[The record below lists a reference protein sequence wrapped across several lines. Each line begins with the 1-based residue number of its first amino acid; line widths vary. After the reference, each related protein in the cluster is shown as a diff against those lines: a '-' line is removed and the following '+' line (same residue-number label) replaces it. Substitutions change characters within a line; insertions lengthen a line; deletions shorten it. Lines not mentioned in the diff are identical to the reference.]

1 LLNPLVRMIQHRL
14 KINRKASVIIVFFL
28 FLIIVGIAG
37 TLTVTKAIGQLV
49 NFVED
54 IPTYINQI
62 NNLYIQWENNFQSY
76 ASNLPPEFVQKK
88 SYNLQDNLNAIKN
101 THKKKNTIDNI
112 GQIFS
117 KIPPNPIWFLVH
129 LIGPFPFM
137 LELPLLKS
145 KT

>member
-1 LLNPLVRMIQHRL
+1 MALITALLLNPLVRMIQHRL

-62 NNLYIQWENNFQSY
+62 NNLYIQWENNFQRY
-76 ASNLPPEFVQKK
+76 ASNLPTECVKQL
-88 SYNLQDNLNAIKN
+88 SYC
-101 THKKKNTIDNI
+101 
-112 GQIFS
+112 
-117 KIPPNPIWFLVH
+117 
-129 LIGPFPFM
+129 
-137 LELPLLKS
+137 LLYHFIS
-145 KT
+145 LYYTLTE